1 MKNWT
6 PVIIGII
13 LTAVIGL
20 IGIFIPFLNIL
31 APIIG
36 GAVAAYLVGG
46 DYKDGAVNGGIS
58 SAGGGAIIGF
68 VVLGP
73 FTAIIGGLA
82 LGFIF
87 GLILGII
94 GGVIGVLIKR

>member
-20 IGIFIPFLNIL
+20 IGIFIPFLSIL

-36 GAVAAYLVGG
+36 GAVAAYLV
-46 DYKDGAVNGGIS
+46 
-58 SAGGGAIIGF
+58 
-68 VVLGP
+68 
-73 FTAIIGGLA
+73 
-82 LGFIF
+82 
-87 GLILGII
+87 
-94 GGVIGVLIKR
+94 